1 MESHLYAMI
10 SEPELRELLKTF
22 YVCIGLPIQVIDTEG
37 NILQRQ
43 GGLNSFCKMLK
54 PFLPADDF
62 CDQYHLNAG
71 KKAIAI
77 GDSYVFTCHANLNH
91 ITYPLVNKGV
101 FFGSVLVG
109 PFLMEEADSIL
120 LTDLE
125 RKYSIPTTPL
135 LEIYD
140 SCREIPIFPPEKI
153 NSISKLLFYLFSGLI
168 GENQLI
174 LRNNQGKLSQQSQIN
189 ESIQK
194 YKSYQLVQYPYP
206 LEKEKELISKV
217 RTGNAAEAKA
227 ILNDLLGYVL
237 FSEGAELDNI
247 KIRAVELCSL
257 LSRAAMEGS
266 GSANS
271 IFQMSDTLL
280 TQIQESASIDQ
291 LCFRLQEAVE
301 EFSENAF
308 RISSSKNSDLI
319 KKAINYI
326 SKNYST
332 SISLDSV
339 AGYVHLNPAYF
350 STVFKQVTGQT
361 FKEYLNMIR
370 IEESKR
376 LLANTDYSIINI
388 AVASGF
394 DNQSYFSK
402 VFKRYTGLTPKQYRA

>member
-1 MESHLYAMI
+1 
-10 SEPELRELLKTF
+10 
-22 YVCIGLPIQVIDTEG
+22 
-37 NILQRQ
+37 
-43 GGLNSFCKMLK
+43 
-54 PFLPADDF
+54 
-62 CDQYHLNAG
+62 
-71 KKAIAI
+71 
-77 GDSYVFTCHANLNH
+77 
-91 ITYPLVNKGV
+91 
-101 FFGSVLVG
+101 
-109 PFLMEEADSIL
+109 MEEADSIL